1 MALFKGEKEAIKQVL
16 DAGAKYGYGN
26 MIAWL
31 RRGWSDL
38 LMKNSGF
45 TQEQAD
51 MATIVSPYPKGAIE
65 NMDNP
70 CRDIKVSETV
80 DGRDKITEKCY
91 VKECQNEGSEYFKL
105 SGKFVGLNLKNDST
119 FQVIITK
126 AYLCKN
132 HAKDLT
138 GPIGISISSI
148 SKQVKE

>member
-38 LMKNSGF
+38 LMRESGF

-51 MATIVSPYPKGAIE
+51 RATITSPYPKGMIE
-65 NMDNP
+65 NLGNP
-70 CRDIKVSETV
+70 CKDIKVRETV

-91 VKECQNEGSEYFKL
+91 VKECENEGSEYFKL
-105 SGKFVGLNLKNDST
+105 SGKTIGS
-119 FQVIITK
+119 QVINTK
-126 AYLCKN
+126 AYLCKH
-132 HAKDLT
+132 HAKSII
-138 GPIGISISSI
+138 GPIGISIGSI
-148 SKQVKE
+148 SKQIKDEQ

>member
-91 VKECQNEGSEYFKL
+91 VKECENEGSEYFKL
-105 SGKFVGLNLKNDST
+105 SGKTTGS
-119 FQVIITK
+119 QVITTK
-126 AYLCKN
+126 AYLCK
-132 HAKDLT
+132 HHTKTLI
-138 GPIGISISSI
+138 GPINISMSST